1 MKKILYLS
9 LVALGMSSCTDK
21 FLEEKMVSTITQEYF
36 DTEQGLEQLIVG
48 TYDALRVTKQYEQ
61 GPKVLMTA
69 CDNFSFK
76 DANWGMYSASVW
88 NATDKLSGYGYSLC
102 GEYSSNGA
110 QPLGFYPII
119 SNCNRAIETIR
130 EGKAQGKYLEDEA
143 YAAQRLSEAL
153 FNRAYSLYIMS
164 TIYGEVYVPTGFI
177 TSLPSNY
184 NYVRES
190 VPNIYK
196 LLIGDLRYAFDHLP
210 DVTLQNLATEFGR
223 VTKGAAAH
231 FLAKL
236 YLQRA
241 QGVKYG
247 SAEYGVK
254 ADGHVDTDNPK
265 SYLGML
271 YKGEGVADL
280 DSCIYFANQV
290 IPSVDGG
297 NGSYYQLEADYGKLF
312 SHPLGDYSNESSKE
326 LILSCVYG
334 PMGSADNGRYGNRLP
349 YFFGGDYVSASWGIP
364 EFCWEYPTKSASRV
378 GFTND
383 FGFDLYVDKMADSRY
398 QKSFHL
404 EYVTA
409 LKGGESNSVP
419 AANLDYYAYDSD
431 ENQTYTWTED
441 MAAYFNA
448 NILPSYD
455 RASWGGRQAVAN
467 EHKMGKGDLAF
478 AFLENTKATAIDI
491 KEAAA
496 QPFVLF
502 ARWIKDGN
510 KYYYRVPIQ
519 ASGKS
524 YDYNSKSYAGLDK
537 LSSTCCPATV
547 KYDEPNRSNYTHY
560 ESGRD
565 IPLFRLA
572 ETYLIRAAAQGLKGN
587 YSEAVSDINIVRA
600 RAAYKGGEK
609 RNEILA
615 RFSESYPGSSVL
627 SASEKS
633 YPYTVANDMTGA
645 MLIDQSIWG
654 SSPAADKEMYPA
666 TAVSTEDR
674 FTNFILNEVAR
685 EFNQEMIYIEWLH
698 HSGWQADRIIYHDE
712 LGSSKAGLWDSS
724 DNLING
730 IGQTGNGM
738 GMFEP
743 YYTFKPFS
751 QNMLDLLTDENGQPL
766 DEAAKKAYQ
775 NYGYK

>member
-1 MKKILYLS
+1 
-9 LVALGMSSCTDK
+9 MSSCTDK

-210 DVTLQNLATEFGR
+210 DVTSQNLATEFGR

-349 YFFGGDYVSASWGIP
+349 YFSEGI
-364 EFCWEYPTKSASRV
+364 
-378 GFTND
+378 
-383 FGFDLYVDKMADSRY
+383 M
-398 QKSFHL
+398 
-404 EYVTA
+404 
-409 LKGGESNSVP
+409 
-419 AANLDYYAYDSD
+419 
-431 ENQTYTWTED
+431 
-441 MAAYFNA
+441 
-448 NILPSYD
+448 
-455 RASWGGRQAVAN
+455 
-467 EHKMGKGDLAF
+467 
-478 AFLENTKATAIDI
+478 
-491 KEAAA
+491 
-496 QPFVLF
+496 
-502 ARWIKDGN
+502 
-510 KYYYRVPIQ
+510 
-519 ASGKS
+519 
-524 YDYNSKSYAGLDK
+524 
-537 LSSTCCPATV
+537 
-547 KYDEPNRSNYTHY
+547 
-560 ESGRD
+560 
-565 IPLFRLA
+565 
-572 ETYLIRAAAQGLKGN
+572 
-587 YSEAVSDINIVRA
+587 
-600 RAAYKGGEK
+600 
-609 RNEILA
+609 
-615 RFSESYPGSSVL
+615 
-627 SASEKS
+627 
-633 YPYTVANDMTGA
+633 
-645 MLIDQSIWG
+645 
-654 SSPAADKEMYPA
+654 
-666 TAVSTEDR
+666 
-674 FTNFILNEVAR
+674 
-685 EFNQEMIYIEWLH
+685 
-698 HSGWQADRIIYHDE
+698 
-712 LGSSKAGLWDSS
+712 
-724 DNLING
+724 
-730 IGQTGNGM
+730 
-738 GMFEP
+738 
-743 YYTFKPFS
+743 
-751 QNMLDLLTDENGQPL
+751 
-766 DEAAKKAYQ
+766 
-775 NYGYK
+775 